1 MTAPPTLSPPPRHLD
16 PARYPLDAAVARTL
30 ADPAARWGLGQ
41 AAIVV
46 LGFYPILVADAIL
59 TVSLRLPSVAFS
71 VIGYAAQA
79 TLLVAV
85 ARPAVRAAGSWAA
98 ALGWGP
104 PRVSDSG
111 RVLLWTIAAFLA
123 MRVAMAI
130 TVALLPQ
137 LQRQNTSNVHV
148 HDLNGAELAVLA
160 VIAVVVAPMLE
171 ELTFRGLALRAA
183 MRRFSFLPS
192 AVGSSLFFGVS
203 HAAEESTAAAALM
216 LSVTMAAVGFVQCLL
231 VRRTG
236 RLGPAIAV
244 HGLLNAIGLGLGL
257 AFT

>member
-1 MTAPPTLSPPPRHLD
+1 MTAPPTLSPPRHLD
-16 PARYPLDAAVARTL
+16 PERYPLDAAVARSL
-30 ADPAARWGLGQ
+30 ADPAARWGLGR
-41 AAIVV
+41 AAVVV
-46 LGFYPILVADAIL
+46 LGFYPILVVDAIL

-85 ARPAVRAAGSWAA
+85 ARPAVRRAGSWAA
-98 ALGWGP
+98 AFGWGP
-104 PRVSDSG
+104 PRVGDTG

-130 TVALLPQ
+130 MVALLPQ
-137 LQRQNTSNVHV
+137 LQRQNTSNIHV
-148 HDLNGAELAVLA
+148 HGLNAAELVILA
-160 VIAVVVAPMLE
+160 LIAVVVAPMLE

-192 AVGSSLFFGVS
+192 ALGSSVFFGIS

-216 LSVTMAAVGFVQCLL
+216 LSVAMAAVGFVQCLL

-244 HGLLNAIGLGLGL
+244 HGLLNAIGLGLSLGIS
-257 AFT
+257 